1 MICFFMYSQTSPGWI
16 DSPNCYFLGV
26 HVLRLRG
33 RAVLEGFL
41 VLNVEL
47 VELFPCIR
55 LAVDSVDII

>member
-47 VELFPCIR
+47 VELFHLYYKYYYYR
-55 LAVDSVDII
+55 Q